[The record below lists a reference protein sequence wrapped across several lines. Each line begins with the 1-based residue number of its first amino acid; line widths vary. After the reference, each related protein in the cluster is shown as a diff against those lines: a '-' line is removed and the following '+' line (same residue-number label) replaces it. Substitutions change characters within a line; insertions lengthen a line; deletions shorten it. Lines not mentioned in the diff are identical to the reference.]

1 MSVCDIVGIGNSWK
15 IWHASGGMK
24 GGELEG
30 GGQVAEATSIKY
42 LHGRPLLYGLAPV
55 LKGAG

>member
-1 MSVCDIVGIGNSWK
+1 MSVCDIVGIGSSWK

-24 GGELEG
+24 VESWREG
-30 GGQVAEATSIKY
+30 VQVAEATSIKY
-42 LHGRPLLYGLAPV
+42 LHGRPLLYGLAPF